1 MEFDV
6 MIVGAGPVG
15 AVAANLAGMWGLRTL
30 VVDKLLDVYDKPRA
44 FGLDHEVMRVF
55 DNVGISARIAND
67 VMPYRTSEYHG
78 AGGRVIKR
86 IVPAGAPY
94 PLGWAPNYVF
104 SQPAVEGALRARL
117 QERPGVRLELGTEAL
132 AVAAQ
137 GDGYAVRL
145 RDKHGAQR
153 EVRSRYVLACDGGT
167 SALRGRL
174 GLEMEDLQFDEPW
187 MVVDVMVSP
196 EALERLPATNIQYCE
211 TERPCTYVVGPGRH
225 RRWEFMINPDETPAG
240 IAQPEAVAQLL
251 SRWLAPGEYE
261 IWRASSYRFH
271 ALILKTWREGGQ
283 FFLGDAAH
291 MTPPFMAQGMCQGIR
306 DASNLLWK
314 LALVNRG
321 LASSSLLDSYQE
333 ERQPHVRHTTLVTKE
348 FGQVICERDPVRAE
362 ARDQAMLAEM
372 ARNTGPTV
380 RQSLIPGLSGGFLAP
395 LDGVGARGALF
406 PQPMVS
412 DHAGRGGLLD
422 SFTGLAFRVVLAA
435 GVDLAPFEAAVRGTP
450 ALAGLPLSF
459 VRLREAGLQAAP
471 GLQDYQ
477 EQGAVLRDWMAE
489 RKCRVAVVRPDHYV
503 FGTAGSEAEGL
514 RLLDALRAR
523 LAGHDGQGAA
533 SDHGLSMA

>member
-6 MIVGAGPVG
+6 IIVGAGPVG

-55 DNVGISARIAND
+55 DNVGISGRIAGH

-86 IVPAGAPY
+86 IVPASAPY

-117 QERPGVRLELGTEAL
+117 QERPGVSLELGTEAL
-132 AVAAQ
+132 SVDARE
-137 GDGYAVRL
+137 DGYAVRL
-145 RDKHGAQR
+145 RDRNGAQR

-167 SALRGRL
+167 SSLRGKL
-174 GLEMEDLQFDEPW
+174 GLEMEDLKFDEPW

-196 EALERLPATNIQYCE
+196 EALDKLPATNIQYCE

-240 IAQPEAVAQLL
+240 IAQPEAVSKLL

-271 ALILKTWREGGQ
+271 ALILKTWREGGL

-306 DASNLLWK
+306 DASNLVWK
-314 LALVNRG
+314 LAMVHRG
-321 LASSSLLDSYQE
+321 LASPSLLDSYQE
-333 ERQPHVRHTTLVTKE
+333 ERQPHVRQTTLVTKE
-348 FGQVICERDPVRAE
+348 FGQVICERDPARAA
-362 ARDQAMLAEM
+362 ARDEAMLADM
-372 ARNTGPTV
+372 TRASGPTV

-395 LDGVGARGALF
+395 LDSVGARGALF

-422 SFTGLAFRVVLAA
+422 SFTGLAFRVVVAA
-435 GVDLAPFEAAVRGTP
+435 GVDLAPFEAAVRASPG
-450 ALAGLPLSF
+450 LAGLPLAF
-459 VRLREAGLQAAP
+459 VRLRGEGGQGAP
-471 GLQDYQ
+471 GLHDYQ
-477 EQGAVLRDWMAE
+477 EQGAMLRGWMAE
-489 RKCRVAVVRPDHYV
+489 RKCQVVVVRPDHYV
-503 FGTAGSEAEGL
+503 FGTAATQAEGL
-514 RLLDALRAR
+514 LLLNALRDK

-533 SDHGLSMA
+533 ADHGLSMA